1 MHTEI
6 IKFPISACVCIRYQH
21 CKRISVVLAL
31 AGMILRL
38 AQSKSDLLLAT
49 LGPPK
54 LARIGKRLSATILG
68 PGPCEDTE
76 DAAAFPFVLGDSF
89 ALAISAQRQA
99 LVQPT
104 SCPHSGR
111 P

>member
-1 MHTEI
+1 MDSKRTTSKWAA
-6 IKFPISACVCIRYQH
+6 IKRLQWKH

-31 AGMILRL
+31 AGVILRL

-68 PGPCEDTE
+68 SGPCEDVE
-76 DAAAFPFVLGDSF
+76 DAAAFPSVLVDSF
-89 ALAISAQRQA
+89 ALAMSASRARIVA
-99 LVQPT
+99 LAILILP
-104 SCPHSGR
+104 
-111 P
+111 